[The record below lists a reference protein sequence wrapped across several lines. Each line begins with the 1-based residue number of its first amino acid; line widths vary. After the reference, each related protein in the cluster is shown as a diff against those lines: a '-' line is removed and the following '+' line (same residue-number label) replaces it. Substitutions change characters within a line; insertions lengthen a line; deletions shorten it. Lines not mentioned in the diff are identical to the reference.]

1 MLTSFIPRGSTDLLK
16 DGLLMNRIVINDVR
30 DIDLEHVFECGQCFR
45 WVPAGDGSGDYTGA
59 AGKYA
64 ARISLKHDGAAETG
78 HCSLQIE
85 ATGGDEAFWRDY
97 FDLGTDYGAIKDEL
111 VRNEPEME
119 NAVKYGYGIRI
130 LRQDL
135 FETLISFIV
144 SQNNNIPRIR
154 KCIEALC
161 SRYGEYIGEAFG
173 REWHAFPEPEVLAE
187 ASEEDLAALR
197 LGYRSGYIRAAAE
210 RYVSDRDCGHLPE
223 TREEIL
229 SYRGVGPKVAN
240 CIMLFGLRDVGAF
253 PVDTWVKH
261 IMNDM
266 YGFDENDMKGMERFA
281 CDKFGE
287 LAGYAQQYLF
297 YYYRDNYR

>member
-1 MLTSFIPRGSTDLLK
+1 MNIIEINNVK
-16 DGLLMNRIVINDVR
+16 DIN
-30 DIDLEHVFECGQCFR
+30 LEHVFECGQCFR
-45 WVPAGDGSGDYTGA
+45 WVPAGDGSGDYIGA

-64 ARISLKHDGAAETG
+64 ARISLRETG
-78 HCSLQIE
+78 ADGRLGEGSGSEAACTETGTDGNRIADLVIE
-85 ATGGDEAFWRDY
+85 TTGGDEQFWRDY
-97 FDLGTDYGAIKDEL
+97 FDLGTDYGQIKEEL
-111 VRNEPEME
+111 VRSEPEIRK
-119 NAVKYGYGIRI
+119 AADYGYGIRI

-161 SRYGEYIGEAFG
+161 CRYGERIGEAFG
-173 REWHAFPEPEVLAE
+173 REWYAFPAPEVLASAE
-187 ASEEDLAALR
+187 VDDIAALR
-197 LGYRSGYIRAAAE
+197 LGYRSGYIKAAAE
-210 RYVSDRDCGHLPE
+210 RFVSDCCSGCLPGTRD
-223 TREEIL
+223 EIL

-281 CDKFGE
+281 RDRFGD

-297 YYYRDNYR
+297 YYYRDQKI

>member
-1 MLTSFIPRGSTDLLK
+1 
-16 DGLLMNRIVINDVR
+16 MNRIVINDVR
-30 DIDLEHVFECGQCFR
+30 DIDLEHIFECGQCFR

-59 AGKYA
+59 AGRYA
-64 ARISLKHDGAAETG
+64 ARVSLRPAAPSVSTHDAAEDNVQNAG
-78 HCSLQIE
+78 KYRLMIE
-85 ATGGDEAFWRDY
+85 ATGGDEAFWSDY

-111 VRNEPEME
+111 VRNEPEIE
-119 NAVKYGYGIRI
+119 NAVNYGYGIRI
-130 LRQDL
+130 LRQDI

-173 REWHAFPEPEVLAE
+173 REWHAFPEPEVLAA

-197 LGYRSGYIRAAAE
+197 LGYRVGYIKAAAE
-210 RYVSDRDCGHLPE
+210 RYVSDRDCGCLPQ
-223 TREEIL
+223 TREDIL

-266 YGFDENDMKGMERFA
+266 YGFDENDMRGMERFA
-281 CDKFGE
+281 RDKFGE

-297 YYYRDNYR
+297 YYYRDSGR

>member
-1 MLTSFIPRGSTDLLK
+1 MD
-16 DGLLMNRIVINDVR
+16 RIVIDNVR

-45 WVPAGDGSGDYTGA
+45 WVPAGDGSGDYIGA
-59 AGKYA
+59 AGKFA
-64 ARISLKHDGAAETG
+64 ARISLEHDEASEA
-78 HCSLQIE
+78 CRLVIE
-85 ATGGDEAFWRDY
+85 ATGGDEAFWRNY

-111 VRNEPEME
+111 VRNEPDIES
-119 NAVKYGYGIRI
+119 AVKYGYGIRI

-135 FETLISFIV
+135 FETVISFIV

-173 REWHAFPEPEVLAE
+173 REWHAFPEPDVLA
-187 ASEEDLAALR
+187 AAAEEDLAALR
-197 LGYRSGYIRAAAE
+197 LGYRAGYIRAAAE
-210 RYVSDRDCGHLPE
+210 RYVFDRDRGRLPE
-223 TREEIL
+223 TRDDIL

-281 CDKFGE
+281 REKFGG

-297 YYYRDNYR
+297 YYYRDNGK

>member
-1 MLTSFIPRGSTDLLK
+1 MSSIPRGSTDLLK
-16 DGLLMNRIVINDVR
+16 DKLMMNRIVINDVK
-30 DIDLEHVFECGQCFR
+30 DINLEHVFECGQCFR

-59 AGKYA
+59 AGRYA
-64 ARISLKHDGAAETG
+64 ARISLIPDGTAETG
-78 HCSLQIE
+78 TCTLQIE
-85 ATGGDEAFWRDY
+85 ATGGDEAFWSDY

-111 VRNEPEME
+111 VRNEPEIE
-119 NAVKYGYGIRI
+119 SAVKYGYGIRI

-161 SRYGEYIGEAFG
+161 SRYGEYIGETFG
-173 REWHAFPEPEVLAE
+173 REWHAFPEPEVLAA

-197 LGYRSGYIRAAAE
+197 LGYRAGYIKAAAE

-223 TREEIL
+223 TREDIL

-297 YYYRDNYR
+297 YYYRDSGR

>member
-1 MLTSFIPRGSTDLLK
+1 
-16 DGLLMNRIVINDVR
+16 MNRIEINNVK
-30 DIDLEHVFECGQCFR
+30 DINLEHVFECGQCFR
-45 WVPAGDGSGDYTGA
+45 WVPAGDGSGDYIGA
-59 AGKYA
+59 AGRYA
-64 ARISLKHDGAAETG
+64 ARVQLNGTDLVID
-78 HCSLQIE
+78 
-85 ATGGDEAFWRDY
+85 ATGGDEDFWRDY
-97 FDLGTDYGAIKDEL
+97 FDLGTDYSAVKSAL
-111 VRNEPEME
+111 TANEP
-119 NAVKYGYGIRI
+119 AIAKAADYGYGIRI

-161 SRYGEYIGEAFG
+161 CRYGERIGEAFG
-173 REWHAFPEPEVLAE
+173 REWYAFPEPEVLAA

-197 LGYRSGYIRAAAE
+197 LGYRAGYIRAAAE
-210 RYVSDRDCGHLPE
+210 RFVHDQEAGHLPE
-223 TREEIL
+223 TREDIL

-266 YGFDENDMKGMERFA
+266 YGFDESDMKGMERFA
-281 CDKFGE
+281 HEKFGE

-297 YYYRDNYR
+297 YYYRDNSK

>member
-1 MLTSFIPRGSTDLLK
+1 MSFIPRGSTDLLK
-16 DGLLMNRIVINDVR
+16 DGLMMNRIVINDVR

-64 ARISLKHDGAAETG
+64 ARISLKPDGDGTG
-78 HCSLQIE
+78 VCSLQIE
-85 ATGGDEAFWRDY
+85 ATGGDETFWRDY

-111 VRNEPEME
+111 VRNEPEIAG
-119 NAVKYGYGIRI
+119 AVKYGYGIRI

-187 ASEEDLAALR
+187 ASEEDIAALR
-197 LGYRSGYIRAAAE
+197 LGYRAGYIKAAAE
-210 RYVSDRDCGHLPE
+210 RYVSDRDCRHLPE
-223 TREEIL
+223 TREDVL

-297 YYYRDNYR
+297 YYYRDNGR

>member
-1 MLTSFIPRGSTDLLK
+1 MSFIPRGSTDLLK
-16 DGLLMNRIVINDVR
+16 DKLMMNRIVINDVK
-30 DIDLEHVFECGQCFR
+30 DINLEHVFECGQCFR

-59 AGKYA
+59 AGRYA
-64 ARISLKHDGAAETG
+64 ARISLIPDGTAETG
-78 HCSLQIE
+78 TCTLQIE

-111 VRNEPEME
+111 VRNEPEIE
-119 NAVKYGYGIRI
+119 SAVKYGYGIRI

-161 SRYGEYIGEAFG
+161 SRYGEYIGETFG
-173 REWHAFPEPEVLAE
+173 REWHAFPEPEVLAA

-197 LGYRSGYIRAAAE
+197 LGYRAGYIKVAAE
-210 RYVSDRDCGHLPE
+210 RYVSDRDCGCLPQ
-223 TREEIL
+223 TREDIL

-266 YGFDENDMKGMERFA
+266 YGFDENDMRGMERFA
-281 CDKFGE
+281 RDKFGE

-297 YYYRDNYR
+297 YYYRDSGR

>member
-1 MLTSFIPRGSTDLLK
+1 MSSIPRGSTDLLK
-16 DGLLMNRIVINDVR
+16 DKLMMNRIVINDVK
-30 DIDLEHVFECGQCFR
+30 DINLEHVFECGQCFR

-59 AGKYA
+59 AGRYA
-64 ARISLKHDGAAETG
+64 ARISLIPDGTAETG
-78 HCSLQIE
+78 TCTLQIE
-85 ATGGDEAFWRDY
+85 ATGGDEAFWSDY

-111 VRNEPEME
+111 VRNEPEIE
-119 NAVKYGYGIRI
+119 SAVKYGYGIRI
-130 LRQDL
+130 LRQDI

-161 SRYGEYIGEAFG
+161 SRYGEYIGETFG
-173 REWHAFPEPEVLAE
+173 REWHAFPEPEVLAA

-197 LGYRSGYIRAAAE
+197 LGYRAGYIKAAAE

-223 TREEIL
+223 TREDIL

-297 YYYRDNYR
+297 YYYRDSGR